1 MALAEAILVCL
12 TERPMSGYDLAKNFD
27 ASIGYFWRASHQQ
40 IYRELGR
47 LREKGLVNSEEVN
60 QEGKPNRIIHTLTQE
75 GKIYLRTWSK
85 RPASQPSI
93 KDDLMVKFYA
103 LENMD
108 ISALKE
114 QLLIRV
120 DKHKDLLNRYYRI
133 KEKYYD
139 GKSLDL
145 TQKGK
150 LIVLE
155 MGIHTEVNN
164 IERIED
170 SVRKIEQL

>member
-1 MALAEAILVCL
+1 M
-12 TERPMSGYDLAKNFD
+12 
-27 ASIGYFWRASHQQ
+27 
-40 IYRELGR
+40 
-47 LREKGLVNSEEVN
+47 
-60 QEGKPNRIIHTLTQE
+60 
-75 GKIYLRTWSK
+75 
-85 RPASQPSI
+85 
-93 KDDLMVKFYA
+93 
-103 LENMD
+103 
-108 ISALKE
+108 
-114 QLLIRV
+114 

>member
-1 MALAEAILVCL
+1 
-12 TERPMSGYDLAKNFD
+12 
-27 ASIGYFWRASHQQ
+27 
-40 IYRELGR
+40 
-47 LREKGLVNSEEVN
+47 
-60 QEGKPNRIIHTLTQE
+60 
-75 GKIYLRTWSK
+75 
-85 RPASQPSI
+85 
-93 KDDLMVKFYA
+93 MVKFYA

-120 DKHKDLLNRYYRI
+120 DKHKDLLSRYYRI

-139 GKSLDL
+139 GKNLDL

-155 MGIHTEVNN
+155 MGIHTELYN

-170 SVRKIEQL
+170 SLSKIGKL

>member
-1 MALAEAILVCL
+1 M
-12 TERPMSGYDLAKNFD
+12 
-27 ASIGYFWRASHQQ
+27 
-40 IYRELGR
+40 
-47 LREKGLVNSEEVN
+47 
-60 QEGKPNRIIHTLTQE
+60 
-75 GKIYLRTWSK
+75 RTWSK

-139 GKSLDL
+139 GKSLRPNP
-145 TQKGK
+145 KGK
-150 LIVLE
+150 
-155 MGIHTEVNN
+155 T
-164 IERIED
+164 D
-170 SVRKIEQL
+170 SFRDGNPHRSHII

>member
-1 MALAEAILVCL
+1 MRRLDIFGEHRTNKYIVNLASSVRRVLV
-12 TERPMSGYDLAKNFD
+12 S
-27 ASIGYFWRASHQQ
+27 S
-40 IYRELGR
+40 RE
-47 LREKGLVNSEEVN
+47 VS

-75 GKIYLRTWSK
+75 GKIYLRAWSK
-85 RPASQPSI
+85 KPVNQPSI

-120 DKHKDLLNRYYRI
+120 DKHKDLLSRYYRI

-139 GKSLDL
+139 GQNLDL

-155 MGIHTEVNN
+155 MGIHTEVYN

-170 SVRKIEQL
+170 SLSKIEKL